1 MKVECWMIGKTTE
14 NYIKEGVEHYQ
25 KRIQRYL
32 PFEMKI
38 FPASKAKGANAQM
51 EAEKD
56 RINKALKPNDELII
70 LDENGSVYTSQAF
83 AAFLQKWFNESTQR
97 LIFLVGGAYGIHE
110 NLQNQAKAKL
120 ALSHMTFPHELVR
133 VVLLEQLYRG
143 LTIINNEPY
152 HH

>member
-1 MKVECWMIGKTTE
+1 MKVEFWMIGKTTE
-14 NYIKEGVEHYQ
+14 SYLKEGVEHYE

-32 PFEMKI
+32 PFEMKV
-38 FPASKAKGANAQM
+38 FPASRAKNASAQM

-56 RINKALKPNDELII
+56 RITKALKPNDQLII
-70 LDENGSVYTSQAF
+70 LDETGSVYTSQAF

-97 LIFLVGGAYGIHE
+97 LIFLAGGAYGIHE
-110 NLQNQAKAKL
+110 TLQNQAKAQL
-120 ALSHMTFPHELVR
+120 ALSPMTFPHELIR
-133 VVLLEQLYRG
+133 VVFLEQLYRG